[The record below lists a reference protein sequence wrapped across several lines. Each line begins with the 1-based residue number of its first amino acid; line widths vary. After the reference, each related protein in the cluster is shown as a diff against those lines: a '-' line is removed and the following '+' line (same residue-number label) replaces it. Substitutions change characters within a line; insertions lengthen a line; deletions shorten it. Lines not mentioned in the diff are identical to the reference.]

1 VLTRSGHDIA
11 PPARSHSATSLRP
24 ATTSVCSH
32 HQQCLDLLEDENNS
46 TSGKEEQSST
56 SSGKNSCKDS
66 HKGETGTANT
76 DTNNDSSSSKIS
88 EGSNA
93 NDSSNRDTMSVDNS
107 GDDRADS
114 CPAPRM
120 TVGPKTTLSVDN
132 TTTIANNTTTVA
144 NDSTT
149 VANDAT
155 VANDNATI
163 ANNATV
169 ANNTTIANDT
179 TIVANTTTI
188 ADITTVAN
196 AATISNNTITVAGT
210 AAGATMSVAT
220 VFAALATLG
229 NVQISVQ
236 VFWSMTTSPQMIV
249 LYVIKVFHFILVL
262 CMLLNLLLLD
272 IQMNSPPPLSR
283 YELQGASC
291 TTGGI
296 FRGRAYGNNLNIADL
311 PDEDDT
317 LILIIGKI
325 YLYITADNPATLDL
339 TTMKWHIVILVKGG
353 WRPYYQGPHRM
364 SSKFIIRNYFITC
377 LDL

>member
-1 VLTRSGHDIA
+1 MLTCSGHDVA
-11 PPARSHSATSLRP
+11 PPARSRSATSSRP
-24 ATTSVCSH
+24 ATTSVHSRRQRCPN
-32 HQQCLDLLEDENNS
+32 LLKDENDS
-46 TSGKEEQSST
+46 TSGDEEQSST
-56 SSGKNSCKDS
+56 SSGKNSRKDS
-66 HKGETGTANT
+66 HEGKTGTANT
-76 DTNNDSSSSKIS
+76 NTDNDSSSSKIS

-93 NDSSNRDTMSVDNS
+93 NDSSNRDAMSVDKS

-114 CPAPRM
+114 RPAPRM
-120 TVGPKTTLSVDN
+120 TVGPKTTPSVDN
-132 TTTIANNTTTVA
+132 TTTIANDTTTVA

-149 VANDAT
+149 VANNAT
-155 VANDNATI
+155 VANDGATI

-169 ANNTTIANDT
+169 ANNTTVANDT

-196 AATISNNTITVAGT
+196 AATISNDTITVAGT
-210 AAGATMSVAT
+210 AAGATMSISTVVAP
-220 VFAALATLG
+220 LATLG

-262 CMLLNLLLLD
+262 CMLINLLLLD
-272 IQMNSPPPLSR
+272 IQMNSPPALSR

-311 PDEDDT
+311 SDEDNT
-317 LILIIGKI
+317 LIPIIGKI
-325 YLYITADNPATLDL
+325 YLYITANNPATWDL
-339 TTMKWHIVILVKGG
+339 TTMKQHIVIKHLVT
-353 WRPYYQGPHRM
+353 
-364 SSKFIIRNYFITC
+364 SSLATILKEIGDR
-377 LDL
+377 